1 MTELWSLS
9 PIYHKLEHKHLV
21 YQEASDIL
29 ESLFGKPRKY
39 SSYKDFFDTVFRDNS
54 LYLRITYHY
63 PTKNPRLKIK
73 MIKETPT
80 SYCRMYIR
88 APSDVDCINIL
99 KLHLL
104 IFEVVSEDS
113 QTNSSRPSLYDVS
126 SDGAVVDI
134 SHTNELYRNEE
145 ISEQLYYNIRLLYT
159 YICNCWI
166 TH

>member
-9 PIYHKLEHKHLV
+9 PIYHKLEHEHLV

-88 APSDVDCINIL
+88 
-99 KLHLL
+99 
-104 IFEVVSEDS
+104 
-113 QTNSSRPSLYDVS
+113 
-126 SDGAVVDI
+126 
-134 SHTNELYRNEE
+134 E
-145 ISEQLYYNIRLLYT
+145 IGRA
-159 YICNCWI
+159 
-166 TH
+166 HV